1 MQPSIELMMLRAV
14 TATQLTSECTGYAPA
29 NDSRTTTT
37 TQHTLIVVGYE
48 NNYSKPHKLS
58 RREEIIEME
67 GLYFQ
72 PGFLKF
78 VVVRVLQEVA
88 TKMQVHRQKNSN
100 FSIRANQ
107 NLR

>member
-1 MQPSIELMMLRAV
+1 
-14 TATQLTSECTGYAPA
+14 
-29 NDSRTTTT
+29 
-37 TQHTLIVVGYE
+37 
-48 NNYSKPHKLS
+48 
-58 RREEIIEME
+58 ME
-67 GLYFQ
+67 GFYFQ

-88 TKMQVHRQKNSN
+88 TKMQVYRQKNSN